1 MPRYKYKDYI
11 NRAFWNSL
19 FATLSALVLVLIIL
33 YGWQLVVS
41 IADNLPFSIGE
52 GDNEALEDEE
62 ILNQLEALKSSEEVS
77 EVEQDAILQNLSAGQ
92 DDMTEGEKLEL
103 LDKLKGDETP

>member
-33 YGWQLVVS
+33 YGWQLVIS
-41 IADNLPFSIGE
+41 IADNLPFINSDKDKE
-52 GDNEALEDEE
+52 TSEEDDR
-62 ILNQLEALKSSEEVS
+62 LKQLEALKSSEEIS
-77 EVEQDAILQNLSAGQ
+77 EAEQEAILQNLSSEE
-92 DDMTEGEKLEL
+92 DDMSDEEKFEL
-103 LDKLKGDETP
+103 LDKLKGNETR